1 MGSYVIS
8 VSAGTGCYRH
18 IQISQTATLHKLHK
32 AIINAFDFDD
42 DHEHAFFMDNKY
54 WSGYAAFFS
63 SKMRGDERLTKSYKL
78 ERLNLSKGDQFKYVF
93 DFGDEWRF
101 QCKVLRELEE
111 QTDIPGVIRRVGES
125 PEQYPEID
133 EEWLDEDMPET
144 EDIKP
149 LTRQQIDALYA
160 SIPLDRATI
169 ARLHRYMDA
178 ATNLY
183 GLISL
188 DKLLEIY
195 NSQNT
200 PVDAGTFGMAAIA
213 IAAEDNP
220 YALIFRDD
228 LPQDTVE
235 KSLAAGEIIADYLFV
250 DEPERDIRNL
260 RHQQSGKAYKIL
272 PKTEFLRF
280 ADPDYYPATPHQAAM
295 LKYLRRRSKDLSLS
309 PEEFCTALQSIIVI
323 DAPMKEVLAI
333 AEAEGLTF
341 DKYWDIGEF
350 AMLYQNLNNST
361 HKHANRGHT
370 PNELFMMSHRGQ
382 KLAEKTAPVGQMSLF
397 DEPSTKPNLTLV
409 GITPRNAPCP
419 CGSGRKYKNCC
430 GKGK

>member
-18 IQISQTATLHKLHK
+18 IQISKTATLHRLHK
-32 AIINAFDFDD
+32 AIIAAFDFED

-93 DFGDEWRF
+93 DFGNEWRF

-111 QTDIPGVIRRVGES
+111 QPDIPGVIRRVGES

-144 EDIKP
+144 EDMKP

-160 SIPLDRATI
+160 GIPLDRATI

-178 ATNLY
+178 AVNLY

-188 DKLLEIY
+188 EKLREIY
-195 NSQNT
+195 NEQNT
-200 PVDAGTFGMAAIA
+200 PIDANNFGLAAIA

-228 LPQDTVE
+228 MPQDTYE
-235 KSLAAGEIIADYLFV
+235 KSLAAGELLADYLFV

-272 PKTEFLRF
+272 PKNEFLRF

-295 LKYLRRRSKDLSLS
+295 LKYLRRRAKDLSLS
-309 PEEFCTALQSIIVI
+309 PEEFCIALQSIIVI
-323 DAPMKEVLAI
+323 DAPLREVIAI

-341 DKYWDIGEF
+341 DKYWDIGAF
-350 AMLYQNLNNST
+350 ATLYQNLNNST

-370 PNELFMMSHRGQ
+370 PNELFMMSYRGQ